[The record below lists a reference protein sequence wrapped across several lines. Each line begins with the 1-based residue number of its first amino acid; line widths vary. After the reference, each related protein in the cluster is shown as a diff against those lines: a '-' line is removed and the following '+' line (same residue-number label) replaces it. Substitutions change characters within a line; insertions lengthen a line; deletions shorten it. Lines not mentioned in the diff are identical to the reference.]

1 MSMNFYRAMF
11 AVAAF
16 SLLFASVVV
25 AAQNTKDEKVIKDGS
40 LVSLQYTLTGEDGKT
55 IESNKG
61 KEPLKY
67 VHGQR
72 QMIPGLEKELSGM
85 KVGQEKH
92 VTVKPE
98 DAYGPVNQA
107 AFQEIPKEKI
117 PAEKLKEMKV
127 GAVVP
132 AQTPDGQVV
141 PVRVHEIKEKTIVFD
156 GNHPMAG
163 KTLVFDVKVLDIQP
177 WQAPQPTQPSKP
189 GQAAKPAPPA
199 QPAEPK

>member
-1 MSMNFYRAMF
+1 MPMNFYRAML
-11 AVAAF
+11 AIAAF
-16 SLLFASVVV
+16 NLLFASVVV
-25 AAQNTKDEKVIKDGS
+25 AAQNTKDEKVVKDGS
-40 LVSLQYTLTGEDGKT
+40 LVSLQYTLAGEDGKT

-72 QMIPGLEKELSGM
+72 QMIPGLEKELTGM

-92 VTVKPE
+92 VKVKPE
-98 DAYGPVNQA
+98 EAYGPVNKA
-107 AFQEIPKEKI
+107 AFQEIPKDKI
-117 PAEKLKEMKV
+117 PPEKLKEMKV

-132 AQTPDGQVV
+132 AQTSDGQTI

-177 WQAPQPTQPSKP
+177 SQAPQPTQPSQP
-189 GQAAKPAPPA
+189 GQPAKPA
-199 QPAEPK
+199 QPAQPSEPK